1 MTKVSNFKTEM
12 TSNIIN
18 PPPLKSTSQRST
30 RNTKKIKSQR
40 SASTETAT
48 ERKAMSTGN
57 TRDLLARGKT
67 CRRQRTTFKLTSR
80 SYKQK
85 SINFNKIMTLKE
97 KTYNLTLTLKGI
109 INKMR
114 RIQTWSRVFTLMIR
128 KVKDSAIRNQR
139 ESFEQRRRPM
149 SKERKPSKN

>member
-1 MTKVSNFKTEM
+1 M

-18 PPPLKSTSQRST
+18 PPHLRSTSQRST
-30 RNTKKIKSQR
+30 RNTKRIKNQR
-40 SASTETAT
+40 SASTETVT

-57 TRDLLARGKT
+57 IRDLLARDKT
-67 CRRQRTTFKLTSR
+67 CRRQRMTFKQTSR
-80 SYKQK
+80 SSKQK

-97 KTYNLTLTLKGI
+97 KTYNLTLTLKVI

-128 KVKDSAIRNQR
+128 KVKALAIRNQR
-139 ESFEQRRRPM
+139 ESYEQRRRPM
-149 SKERKPSKN
+149 SKERKPCKN